1 MNLSVFFKNNRQ
13 VISFVNNWPDKNKPF
28 HIKQNLL
35 LTKYI
40 GTLDVATSRF
50 NTILLRLSEH
60 PMMHDEFK
68 TSVMDCES
76 IIQKFYVNT
85 MRLNTWPKVLQGF
98 LKWRLHRLGTR
109 QIPKIRATMKQV
121 LEVIDG
127 TN

>member
-1 MNLSVFFKNNRQ
+1 MNFREYVERNQ
-13 VISFVNNWPDKNKPF
+13 TVVQFVKDAMPGEND
-28 HIKQNLL
+28 
-35 LTKYI
+35 KYI

-68 TSVMDCES
+68 SSVINCES

-85 MRLNTWPKVLQGF
+85 VRLNTWPKVLQGY

-109 QIPKIRATMKQV
+109 QIPKIRSTMRQV
-121 LEVIDG
+121 LETIDG

>member
-1 MNLSVFFKNNRQ
+1 MNLSDFVKNNRQ

-85 MRLNTWPKVLQGF
+85 MRLNKWPKVLQGF